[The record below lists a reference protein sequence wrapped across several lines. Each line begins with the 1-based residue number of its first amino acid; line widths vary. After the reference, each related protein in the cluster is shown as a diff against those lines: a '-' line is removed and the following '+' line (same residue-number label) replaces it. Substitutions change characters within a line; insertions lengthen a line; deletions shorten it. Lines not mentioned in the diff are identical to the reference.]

1 VVMFLIVVLVIVI
14 ATIALVTEIGTSFI
28 VAIPLALML
37 WLYLILSK
45 YDEEE
50 SGE

>member
-1 VVMFLIVVLVIVI
+1 MFLIIVVLVIAI

-28 VAIPLALML
+28 VAIPLALMM
-37 WLYLILSK
+37 WLYLNLSRH
-45 YDEEE
+45 DEEE